1 MDCSH
6 HTEERGT
13 TEATSVTG
21 QGGGGAEGSGGA
33 DTDVLLQLLLT
44 AVDGGEKEAGSEAA
58 RQ

>member
-33 DTDVLLQLLLT
+33 DVDVLTVLLT
-44 AVDGGEKEAGSEAA
+44 TVDGGEREAGSEAA